1 MTKILYI
8 AGWGRSGT
16 TLLDNLLGQAD
27 GFVSS
32 GELHHVWKRGLAEGR
47 ACGCGLRLTKCEQW
61 RAAFKA
67 GFGDLTAVDVAAVLR
82 SQKDIHT
89 RRARSVLHSVRR
101 GTVEQDFAYA
111 GYLRRLYDGIVAA
124 SGAQVI
130 VDSSKY
136 PTDAVLAA
144 GLPGYEVFVVHMVR
158 DPRAVAFSWQ
168 RRKAVQDKESGA
180 LRRAGL
186 IRSTLV
192 WQLYN
197 TVIASTVRQSVGD
210 DHYRLLRY
218 ERFATEPALA
228 VRELIEFVGAD
239 PVFGPV
245 FRGNE
250 IDLKVTHT
258 ASGNPG
264 RFRTGTTTLRPDE
277 EWRAAMPRVKRVAV
291 TALAYPTLNRFPSR

>member
-16 TLLDNLLGQAD
+16 TLLDNLLGQTD
-27 GFVSS
+27 GFVST

-47 ACGCGLRLTKCEQW
+47 ACGCGLPVTECERW
-61 RAAFKA
+61 RTVFAA
-67 GFGDLTAVDVAAVLR
+67 GFGDLEAVDVTAVRR
-82 SQKDIHT
+82 SQDDIHT
-89 RRARSVLHSVRR
+89 RHVRTVLRSVRR
-101 GTVEQDFAYA
+101 GTVEQDFVYA
-111 GYLRRLYDGIVAA
+111 GYLRKLYDGIAA
-124 SGAQVI
+124 ATGARVI

-144 GLPGYEVFVVHMVR
+144 GLPGFEVFVVHMVR

-168 RRKAVQDKESGA
+168 RRKAVQDKVGGE

-192 WQLYN
+192 WQFYN
-197 TVIASTVRQSVGD
+197 TVIASTVRQAVGD

-218 ERFATEPALA
+218 ERFAAEPAAA
-228 VRELIEFVGAD
+228 VRELIAFVGGD
-239 PVFGPV
+239 PATGPA

-258 ASGNPG
+258 GSGNPG
-264 RFRTGTTTLRPDE
+264 RFRTGATTLRPDD
-277 EWRAAMPRVKRVAV
+277 EWRAAMPSWKRAAV
-291 TALAYPTLNRFPSR
+291 GALAFPTLARFPSR